1 MTGLNPIL
9 QTECNI
15 YISINGISS
24 DLLKVNFGVPQGAV
38 LSLLLFLV
46 YINDLHD
53 SIRFSFPFHFADD
66 TGLLNIQAACV
77 PSKEL

>member
-1 MTGLNPIL
+1 M
-9 QTECNI
+9 Q

-24 DLLKVNFGVPQGAV
+24 DLLKVSFGVPQGSV

-53 SIRFSFPFHFADD
+53 SIRFSSPFNFGDD